1 VGDGCFPRNGIE
13 AATAVNYNA
22 AVVWIVL
29 GEAKL
34 GLVHQPQAK
43 LDYL

>member
-1 VGDGCFPRNGIE
+1 VGDGCFLTNGIE

-22 AVVWIVL
+22 PVVWIVL
-29 GEAKL
+29 SEAKL
-34 GLVHQPQAK
+34 GLVHQLQAR